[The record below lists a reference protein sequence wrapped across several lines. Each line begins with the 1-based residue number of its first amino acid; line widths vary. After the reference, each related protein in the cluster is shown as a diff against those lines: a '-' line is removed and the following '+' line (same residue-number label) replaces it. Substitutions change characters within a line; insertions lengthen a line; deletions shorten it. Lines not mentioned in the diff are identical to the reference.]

1 MHSMRGVALY
11 YTFVCLIQCI
21 LDIECSTFSN
31 CYPFVAVRHLCSLL
45 YFISNIGKEQC
56 RKKGATWMSLLTE
69 SLDYHWN
76 VQEIVTYNGSS
87 TAVSKKVEF
96 VLSYINDQWMP
107 MS

>member
-1 MHSMRGVALY
+1 MSSKKY
-11 YTFVCLIQCI
+11 
-21 LDIECSTFSN
+21 FSYIN
-31 CYPFVAVRHLCSLL
+31 EQ
-45 YFISNIGKEQC
+45 EQC

>member
-1 MHSMRGVALY
+1 
-11 YTFVCLIQCI
+11 
-21 LDIECSTFSN
+21 
-31 CYPFVAVRHLCSLL
+31 
-45 YFISNIGKEQC
+45 
-56 RKKGATWMSLLTE
+56 MSLLTE